1 MTAWLCSKNRKRHQR
16 AMNKIVRQMNKN
28 VERDDLWKGR
38 FYARQVDSAW
48 RIYEDKSGAE
58 LIVTL
63 RFYDKV
69 TGITKDWTRTVN
81 EWRMW
86 DGHHLW
92 WKMNDFI
99 VEDVRV
105 WERS

>member
-1 MTAWLCSKNRKRHQR
+1 MTAWLCSKNRKRHQH
-16 AMNKIVRQMNKN
+16 AMNAIVRQLNRN
-28 VERDDLWKGR
+28 IEQDDLWKGR
-38 FYARQVDSAW
+38 FYARQVASGW

-69 TGITKDWTRTVN
+69 TGITKDYYGIAN
-81 EWRMW
+81 ELRRWNGFRVW
-86 DGHHLW
+86 HL
-92 WKMNDFI
+92 MNDFI
-99 VEDVRV
+99 VEDVKA